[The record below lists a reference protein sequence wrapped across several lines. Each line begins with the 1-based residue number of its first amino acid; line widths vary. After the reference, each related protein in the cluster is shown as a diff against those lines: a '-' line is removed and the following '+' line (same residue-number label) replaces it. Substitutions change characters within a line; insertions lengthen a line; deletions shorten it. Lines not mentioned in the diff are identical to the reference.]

1 MKEKING
8 PTMALDSTVRSQD
21 SNDSNES
28 KGSSNAGSKPESCM
42 ESKHSKEILISEKQ
56 QKQQQHQPHARQQN
70 DEEEPKLRN
79 AELGDDSNLLM
90 FTSCGQLLLG
100 IVLVVFGVLVLVH
113 GSSLG
118 GSGAGLWA
126 GTGALVA
133 GALGVLAALASSS
146 GRTNSGFSTAHLAS
160 SLVALALSN
169 MAAITALTAVVR
181 DSQRTPEMTLF
192 TLPGEENNI
201 LEIEGGWAGL
211 LASIGLL
218 IGSVAELLISGY
230 TCLTLTPKLCS
241 CLRSN
246 PTDEINCVDGRLKT
260 RNMVQQWVVAQNH
273 VPKNQPIYVV
283 QPVMP
288 VHPMIRGNS
297 DYAQA
302 LIPTFSFLYFSEFDF
317 CHHLFLVSSQT
328 PYGVAGAPGKYPG
341 GFISATPIA
350 IPPAPYG
357 PVSVISHMPYAQ
369 RPPSQMIRLKHK
381 RHGQSEQG
389 DTVERKGRKE
399 SEGKNEF
406 KRISSISEDQV
417 DLAQTYTGLDKR
429 ISEEFISIAM
439 DPDRKSKASSHHGS
453 EVGVA
458 KNT

>member
-1 MKEKING
+1 MEKDRSCNMKEKIDNT
-8 PTMALDSTVRSQD
+8 TMALDSTVRSQD

-28 KGSSNAGSKPESCM
+28 KDSSNADSKPESCL
-42 ESKHSKEILISEKQ
+42 ESKHSKEILISERQ
-56 QKQQQHQPHARQQN
+56 QKQQQHQPQARQRH
-70 DEEEPKLRN
+70 EEDVQKLRV
-79 AELGDDSNLLM
+79 AEAKDDSNLLM

-113 GSSLG
+113 GASLG

-126 GTGALVA
+126 GAGALVA
-133 GALGVLAALASSS
+133 GALGVVAALASSS
-146 GRTNSGFSTAHLAS
+146 GRTHSGFSTAHLAS

-181 DSQRTPEMTLF
+181 DSQRTPEVTLL
-192 TLPGEENNI
+192 TLPGEENNM

-218 IGSVAELLISGY
+218 ISSVAELLISGY

-246 PTDEINCVDGRLKT
+246 QPDEVGCVDGRLKT

-288 VHPMIRGNS
+288 VHQLIR
-297 DYAQA
+297 
-302 LIPTFSFLYFSEFDF
+302 P
-317 CHHLFLVSSQT
+317 
-328 PYGVAGAPGKYPG
+328 PYGVPAAPGKYPG
-341 GFISATPIA
+341 GFIPAASIT
-350 IPPAPYG
+350 IPPSPYG

-381 RHGQSEQG
+381 RQGQSEQE
-389 DTVERKGRKE
+389 DTVERKRQ
-399 SEGKNEF
+399 SEGKVES
-406 KRISSISEDQV
+406 KRINSSIGEDQV
-417 DLAQTYTGLDKR
+417 DLAQTYTGLDKK

-453 EVGVA
+453 EVGTA
-458 KNT
+458 KTT

>member
-1 MKEKING
+1 MIKEKINDAS
-8 PTMALDSTVRSQD
+8 MALDSTVRSQD
-21 SNDSNES
+21 SSDSNES
-28 KGSSNAGSKPESCM
+28 KEFSNAGSKPESCM
-42 ESKHSKEILISEKQ
+42 ESKHSKEILISDKQ

-70 DEEEPKLRN
+70 DAVVPKLRN
-79 AELGDDSNLLM
+79 AEQHGDDDSNLLM

-113 GSSLG
+113 GASLG

-146 GRTNSGFSTAHLAS
+146 GRTNSGFCTAHLAS

-181 DSQRTPEMTLF
+181 DSQRTPETSLF

-201 LEIEGGWAGL
+201 LEIEGGGWAGL

-246 PTDEINCVDGRLKT
+246 PADEIGCVDGRLKT

-288 VHPMIRGNS
+288 VHPLIR
-297 DYAQA
+297 
-302 LIPTFSFLYFSEFDF
+302 
-317 CHHLFLVSSQT
+317 T
-328 PYGVAGAPGKYPG
+328 PYGVPPPSGAPGKYPG

-350 IPPAPYG
+350 MPPTPYG
-357 PVSVISHMPYAQ
+357 PVPVISHMPPYAQ

-381 RHGQSEQG
+381 RHNQSEQG

-399 SEGKNEF
+399 SEVKNEF

-453 EVGVA
+453 EVGIA

>member
-1 MKEKING
+1 MKEKMNNA
-8 PTMALDSTVRSQD
+8 TMALDSTVRSQD

-28 KGSSNAGSKPESCM
+28 KDSSNVGSKPESCM
-42 ESKHSKEILISEKQ
+42 ESKHSKEILISEKH
-56 QKQQQHQPHARQQN
+56 QKQQEKQHQRQEQR
-70 DEEEPKLRN
+70 DENGSRLGK
-79 AELGDDSNLLM
+79 AETRDDSNVLM

-113 GSSLG
+113 GASLG

-133 GALGVLAALASSS
+133 GALGVVAALASSS

-181 DSQRTPEMTLF
+181 DSQRTPEVTLL
-192 TLPGEENNI
+192 TLPGEENNV

-246 PTDEINCVDGRLKT
+246 QADDIGCVDGRLKT

-283 QPVMP
+283 QPMMP
-288 VHPMIRGNS
+288 VHHPLIRS
-297 DYAQA
+297 
-302 LIPTFSFLYFSEFDF
+302 
-317 CHHLFLVSSQT
+317 
-328 PYGVAGAPGKYPG
+328 PYGGIPGAGPGKYPG
-341 GFISATPIA
+341 GFISATAIP
-350 IPPAPYG
+350 IPPAPYR
-357 PVSVISHMPYAQ
+357 PISVISHVPYAQ
-369 RPPSQMIRLKHK
+369 RPPSQMIRLKHNK
-381 RHGQSEQG
+381 RQGQPGQE
-389 DTVERKGRKE
+389 DNVDRKRP
-399 SEGKNEF
+399 SEGKSEF

-417 DLAQTYTGLDKR
+417 DLAQTYTGLDKK